1 VDRSGKAVA
10 NTGMRSGWERRSAP
24 RARSRIEASYEDADR
39 HVFLYTT
46 DLSEDG
52 VFLVS
57 PTSASV
63 GANATVLLELPG
75 NPAILRLRGRV
86 ARQQS
91 HPVAGFAVRF
101 DPQANSGADRQAL
114 RDFVDSAGPGSAAPE
129 PRPWRWRRGENTPP
143 Q

>member
-1 VDRSGKAVA
+1 
-10 NTGMRSGWERRSAP
+10 MERRSVP

-57 PTSASV
+57 PTTASV
-63 GANATVLLELPG
+63 GATATVLLELPG

-86 ARQQS
+86 ARRQS
-91 HPVAGFAVRF
+91 HPVSGFAVRF
-101 DPQANSGADRQAL
+101 DPQANSGGDRQAL
-114 RDFVDSAGPGSAAPE
+114 RDFVRSAGSSTPE
-129 PRPWRWRRGENTPP
+129 P
-143 Q
+143 